1 MSAKIKVPQVIGV
14 NEFVKFV
21 LKPKRLGRHW
31 KMIFKIESMKCLF
44 VLMAW
49 FASMLCPALLFAQKD
64 FRPGYIIK
72 NNADTVKGFV
82 AYQSGKKSIE
92 GCVFR
97 EARKGA
103 TSTYAATE
111 IQGYGI
117 LGDRLYQS
125 IELPNESIKNKRVF
139 AKILVQGDLT
149 LYQYNEF
156 FLVERNDTL
165 TVLPKPKEEQVG
177 PQNDL
182 KMKRD
187 SKYIGILNYML
198 LDCQM
203 NANTASFSE
212 GSLSK
217 AVYKYNQCKKT
228 DIAKQNLRPLAKLDV
243 VIFASY
249 VNSHLT
255 YDHFKFIPFQ
265 GNSVAGGGGLEIYSP
280 RVFDR
285 VVFSLETWYNK
296 SFYQGYYEGTFAGDV
311 IREDVFAEFTSLK
324 IPFGIRYNFRSPG
337 NTPYLK
343 FGIYWSSTKSF
354 EVTTIEERE
363 IAGGVLTDEFPGG
376 YDVKNTKGFSLSLG
390 YEKTLVKDTR
400 IFTEFKYE
408 RGEGYFG
415 TPVVNDSRMV
425 NYYFLIGLRF

>member
-1 MSAKIKVPQVIGV
+1 MAKRVTRMYLVIFLVTCVVMFIPTLLSAQ
-14 NEFVKFV
+14 
-21 LKPKRLGRHW
+21 
-31 KMIFKIESMKCLF
+31 
-44 VLMAW
+44 
-49 FASMLCPALLFAQKD
+49 D
-64 FRPGYIIK
+64 FRPGYIVK
-72 NNADTVKGFV
+72 NGGDTVKGFA

-92 GCVFR
+92 GCAFR
-97 EARKGA
+97 ETRKGA
-103 TSTYAATE
+103 TSTYAATD

-117 LGDRLYQS
+117 FGDRLYKS
-125 IELPNESIKNKRVF
+125 IELPIDSVKNRKVF
-139 AKILVQGDLT
+139 AKILVQGYLT
-149 LYQYNEF
+149 LYQYIEF

-165 TVLPKPKEEQVG
+165 TVLPKPKDEQVG

-182 KMKRD
+182 KIKRD
-187 SKYIGILNYML
+187 SKYIGILNYMM
-198 LDCQM
+198 LDCEM
-203 NANTASFSE
+203 NANRASFAE

-217 AVYKYNQCKKT
+217 VVFKYNQCKKT
-228 DIAKQNLRPLAKLDV
+228 DIAKQNLRPLAKLDI

-255 YDHFKFIPFQ
+255 YDHFKLIPFQ

-343 FGIYWSSTKSF
+343 FGIHWSSTNSF
-354 EVTTIEERE
+354 AVSTIEERA

-376 YDVKNTKGFSLSLG
+376 YDVKNTKGFSIGAG
-390 YEKTLVKDTR
+390 YEKTLFKDTR

-408 RGEGYFG
+408 RSEGYFG
-415 TPVVNDSRMV
+415 TPVVNDSRLV
-425 NYYFLIGLRF
+425 NYNFLVGLRF